1 MKGGTRWLAVGL
13 LALASQARAWPD
25 PGGALHALA
34 ATPFRV
40 TGDAIGAA
48 GLVTASAVGFLGDG
62 VALVDANRFTA
73 PVLFGLVSGSVRRA
87 ALGVSHLSTGA
98 LEGLRAED
106 VERLPEP
113 REAYLDNA
121 FGAGRLDTAL
131 TGLGALR
138 LGLEDTLSGPARFA
152 LRGVGALDAARSV
165 EAFERDE
172 RIRVLG
178 PLVREADAAPQ

>member
-1 MKGGTRWLAVGL
+1 MKGGPALVACL
-13 LALASQARAWPD
+13 LALAPQAHAGPD
-25 PGGALHALA
+25 PGGALRALL

-40 TGDAIGAA
+40 TGDALGAA
-48 GLVTASAVGFLGDG
+48 GLVTASAVGFLGDTL
-62 VALVDANRFTA
+62 ALADANRFTE
-73 PVLFGLVSGSVRRA
+73 PVLFGLVSGAVRRT
-87 ALGVSHLSTGA
+87 ALGVSQLSTGA

-138 LGLEDTLSGPARFA
+138 LGLEDAFAGPALFA
-152 LRGVGALDAARSV
+152 VRMAGAGSAAAAV
-165 EAFERDE
+165 AGFTRDE

-178 PLVREADAAPQ
+178 PLVREGDAPAQ

>member
-1 MKGGTRWLAVGL
+1 MKGGTWLAVCL
-13 LALASQARAWPD
+13 LALAPQARAGPD
-25 PGGALHALA
+25 PGGALRALV

-40 TGDAIGAA
+40 AGDALGAA

-62 VALVDANRFTA
+62 LALADANRFTE
-73 PVLFGLVSGSVRRA
+73 PVLFGLLSGAVRRA
-87 ALGVSHLSTGA
+87 ALGVSQLSTGA

-138 LGLEDTLSGPARFA
+138 LGVEDVVAGPAVFA
-152 LRGVGALDAARSV
+152 TRLVGARGPAGAV
-165 EAFERDE
+165 EGFTRDE

-178 PLVREADAAPQ
+178 PLVREDAAAPQ